1 MKSKVA
7 FDIAYR
13 GCKNKQE
20 NINFIREMSIKQEV
34 QETSKVV
41 ETCQPQPP
49 PLSTPA
55 PKAEKKEC
63 KPPKKRKAKRK
74 CEIIAKIAMKKKV
87 IKKRQVF

>member
-20 NINFIREMSIKQEV
+20 NIHFIREMSIKQEV

-55 PKAEKKEC
+55 PKAEKK
-63 KPPKKRKAKRK
+63 KRMQTTKKEKSKA
-74 CEIIAKIAMKKKV
+74 
-87 IKKRQVF
+87 QV

>member
-41 ETCQPQPP
+41 ETCQPQSL

-55 PKAEKKEC
+55 PKAEKKRMQTT
-63 KPPKKRKAKRK
+63 KKEKSKA
-74 CEIIAKIAMKKKV
+74 
-87 IKKRQVF
+87 QV

>member
-41 ETCQPQPP
+41 ETCQPQSP

-55 PKAEKKEC
+55 PKAEKKRMQTT
-63 KPPKKRKAKRK
+63 KKEKSKA
-74 CEIIAKIAMKKKV
+74 
-87 IKKRQVF
+87 QV